1 VGQATRQYQNAL
13 AALAVAISHAGSRA
27 CA

>member
-13 AALAVAISHAGSRA
+13 AALAVAISHEGS
-27 CA
+27 